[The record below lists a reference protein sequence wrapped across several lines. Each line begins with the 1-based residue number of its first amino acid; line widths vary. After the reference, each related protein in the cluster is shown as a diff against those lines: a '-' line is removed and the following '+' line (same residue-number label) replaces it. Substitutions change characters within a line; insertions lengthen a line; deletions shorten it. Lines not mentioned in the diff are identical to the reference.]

1 MKKNNNYKNLNLEI
15 LIVCEGMKCGL
26 KLGKSR
32 QKGFRDVL
40 SSKLSKPTDRIWSLY
55 NCEIIFFGIDGR
67 GWSFSYI
74 ARDGR
79 AALEFWSTQMKILG
93 FWWDFEGGERREVGF
108 GKRRSMVCGNGHFDC
123 WERDKLRFDR
133 VLYVIYIGCH

>member
-1 MKKNNNYKNLNLEI
+1 MEKETFSIEIFKPQMQPLIVKTLNEKNNNYKNLNLEI

-67 GWSFSYI
+67 G
-74 ARDGR
+74 
-79 AALEFWSTQMKILG
+79 
-93 FWWDFEGGERREVGF
+93 
-108 GKRRSMVCGNGHFDC
+108 
-123 WERDKLRFDR
+123 
-133 VLYVIYIGCH
+133 